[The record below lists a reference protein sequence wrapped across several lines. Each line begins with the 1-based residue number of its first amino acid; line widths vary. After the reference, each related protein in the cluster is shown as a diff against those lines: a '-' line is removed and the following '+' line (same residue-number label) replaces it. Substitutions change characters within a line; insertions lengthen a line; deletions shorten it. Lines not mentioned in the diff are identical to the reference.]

1 MKSSEPSQV
10 SPRVLFVV
18 MPWADVHC
26 GSLGVSTLKAV
37 LARAGIPSEIRH
49 FNLQFAEQL
58 GVETYSL
65 ISQLGGGGHRG
76 EIFFTPHYFDIPLD
90 EFLQREIPNYSRGL
104 FSYLQE
110 TGTDERYGNKE
121 DFQARCL
128 EIVEEAVPTFLSAC
142 LERVNWENY
151 DIVGFSLMFDQ
162 TLPSLYLARAIKQR
176 HPNISILFGGAAC
189 DGEMGAEMA
198 RSFDCVDVVVRGEAD
213 DVIVKL
219 VQTIRGQGDLETC
232 PGIVFRRD
240 GEVIETAPS
249 GPVTEMDS
257 LPNPDYEDYVAQ
269 AGAIESL
276 KPVLY
281 FESSRGC
288 WWGQKHLCSFCG
300 LNASGL
306 TFRRKSPERV
316 LDELLAQERQYGI
329 STFIAADNI
338 IDMTYFKTF
347 LPVVAEI
354 NSERPPERQISI
366 FYETKSNL
374 KKWQMTLLK
383 SAGVGSLQPGIESF
397 SDHVLELMK
406 KGCTGIQQVQFI
418 KWGTELDL
426 HLIYGVLYGNPGE
439 TQSDYEEMLRTIR
452 VLRHLHPP
460 VYVIP
465 MSLDRFSPYFIDP
478 QAYGIKNVRAHESY
492 KRLFP
497 SANINHERLAYKFSF
512 DHDDR
517 ADVGLK
523 QAVAACL
530 DELKKW
536 RNEFQPDT
544 LVYTKEHDV
553 IRILDRRTSKPIV
566 VTLRGAQASI
576 CDYCDE
582 YRSLPQIC
590 AMFPNF
596 EPEKIRR
603 FLQLLI
609 DREWMYSDQRERYIF
624 LPVFRPAAFQTT
636 ESEDLLEMAHA

>member
-1 MKSSEPSQV
+1 MKSNEPSQV
-10 SPRVLFVV
+10 SPRVLFIV

-37 LARAGIPSEIRH
+37 LAQAGIASDIRH
-49 FNLQFAEQL
+49 FNLQFAKQL
-58 GVETYSL
+58 GPETYSL
-65 ISQLGGGGHRG
+65 ISQLGSGGYRG

-90 EFLQREIPNYSRGL
+90 EFVQLEVPDYAQGL
-104 FSYLQE
+104 FSFLQE
-110 TGTDERYGNKE
+110 TSTNERYGDQQE
-121 DFQARCL
+121 FQSRCVEIAQTAVPKFLSNCL
-128 EIVEEAVPTFLSAC
+128 EQ
-142 LERVNWENY
+142 VNWKNY

-162 TLPSLYLARAIKQR
+162 TLPSLYLARVIKQR
-176 HPNISILFGGAAC
+176 YPHITILYGGSAC

-198 RSFDCVDVVVRGEAD
+198 RSFNCIDVVVRGEAD
-213 DVIVKL
+213 HIIARL
-219 VQTIRGQGDLETC
+219 VQTIREQGDLKTC
-232 PGIVFRRD
+232 PGIVFRRGD
-240 GEVIETAPS
+240 QLVETEPS

-257 LPNPDYEDYVAQ
+257 LPNPDYQDYVAQ
-269 AGAIESL
+269 AGEIESL
-276 KPVLY
+276 QPVLY

-316 LDELLAQERQYGI
+316 LDELLAQERHYGI

-338 IDMTYFKTF
+338 IDMTYFKSF
-347 LPVVAEI
+347 LPLVAEI
-354 NSERPPERQISI
+354 NSQRPTDRQLSI

-383 SAGVGSLQPGIESF
+383 EAGVGSLQPGIESF

-406 KGCTGIQQVQFI
+406 KGCSGIQQVQFI
-418 KWGTELDL
+418 KWGTELGL

-465 MSLDRFSPYFIDP
+465 MALDRFSPYFNDP

-492 KRLFP
+492 KRVFP
-497 SANINHERLAYKFSF
+497 AEHINHERLAYKFSF
-512 DHDDR
+512 DHDDKS
-517 ADVGLK
+517 DVGLQK
-523 QAVAACL
+523 AIDDCL

-536 RNEFQPDT
+536 RQDFQPDR
-544 LVYTKEHDV
+544 LVYTKDHDT
-553 IRILDRRTSKPIV
+553 IRILDRRTSEPIV
-566 VTLRGAQASI
+566 VTLRGAQAAI
-576 CDYCDE
+576 CEYCDE
-582 YRSLPQIC
+582 YRSLQGIC

-596 EPEKIRR
+596 EPEKISR

-624 LPVFRPAAFQTT
+624 LPVSRPSAFQT
-636 ESEDLLEMAHA
+636 SEREHFVEMAHA